1 MCQLP
6 LQQQWSNVVTL
17 FTGYFQ
23 LLNESTGTLK
33 KNSLKIQAVLYF
45 FCGTIEGN
53 SKIRVVVLL
62 FQWYY
67 WEIFIKLQRQS
78 LEKFICRGENT
89 KIE

>member
-1 MCQLP
+1 MIVIRSQLILELP
-6 LQQQWSNVVTL
+6 AEKAPTMDLHLCHYS
-17 FTGYFQ
+17 Q

-62 FQWYY
+62 FQRYY
-67 WEIFIKLQRQS
+67 WEIFIKLQ
-78 LEKFICRGENT
+78 KKN
-89 KIE
+89 